1 MTAGLSSAPACVR
14 VIIRDV
20 AGKHSWDSAVLYG
33 PPPSS
38 PSSPTHTFLPF
49 SQMSNTPNL
58 RLRLPPGTS
67 SKAGGNRDHSEE
79 EAEDA
84 VAGSTEGER
93 QGTPADESEGQL
105 EGASEEVRGAEE
117 DEDGQ
122 KNEDGMDGE
131 LAQVEQLL
139 APPSAKRVCREAVPA
154 WDSMTEGDDALD
166 EMLQYLG
173 YSSPE
178 CLQRAGAQTHA
189 THAFPTVNGRSARWR
204 SRHSRLLIGS
214 RRHAAQ
220 HPRPSACL
228 CVGEAGKRRDQ
239 CHPEAE
245 RRRERVCHSCRWRPH
260 LLLSRAAS
268 VIRFLPTL
276 LMSTFFTKF
285 QLNSIFFLIY
295 IGFINRISQKLEKI
309 TIKKN
314 LFSVTFFF
322 LLVALILRSLRTK
335 FDFY

>member
-49 SQMSNTPNL
+49 SQTSNTPNL
-58 RLRLPPGTS
+58 RLRIPLAAS
-67 SKAGGNRDHSEE
+67 SKAGADRDHSDG

-84 VAGSTEGER
+84 VAGSAEGER
-93 QGTPADESEGQL
+93 QVTPAEDAEGQL
-105 EGASEEVRGAEE
+105 EGANEEAEE
-117 DEDGQ
+117 DEDGE
-122 KNEDGMDGE
+122 KNEDGTEGE

-178 CLQRAGAQTHA
+178 CLQRAGTQTQRNTRFPGAHA
-189 THAFPTVNGRSARWR
+189 VA
-204 SRHSRLLIGS
+204 LILIGS
-214 RRHAAQ
+214 HRHAAQ
-220 HPRPSACL
+220 HPRPSTCL
-228 CVGEAGKRRDQ
+228 RVGEAGKRRDQ

-245 RRRERVCHSCRWRPH
+245 RRRERVCHPCKWRPH
-260 LLLSRAAS
+260 PVLICSPPQS
-268 VIRFLPTL
+268 CSF
-276 LMSTFFTKF
+276 SFFCP
-285 QLNSIFFLIY
+285 L
-295 IGFINRISQKLEKI
+295 KI
-309 TIKKN
+309 
-314 LFSVTFFF
+314 
-322 LLVALILRSLRTK
+322 
-335 FDFY
+335 